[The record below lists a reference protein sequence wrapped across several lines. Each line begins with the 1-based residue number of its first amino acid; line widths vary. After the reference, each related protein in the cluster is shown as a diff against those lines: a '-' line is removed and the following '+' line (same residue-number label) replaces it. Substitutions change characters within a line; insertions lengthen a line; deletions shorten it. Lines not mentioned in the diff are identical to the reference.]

1 MTDAAPPPPGLQ
13 AWAQRQVGP
22 ITAVRDVS
30 HPRPGSRVW
39 QLDLGGRPDVFLK
52 AALGPVAYRRESF
65 AYRHAVPA
73 LGPGAAPQLI
83 ESSAQHLGLL
93 MTGIPGRPLAELDVP
108 PAVRHEAYR
117 QAGVL
122 LARLHQAGELRGEHR
137 TEAEESLR
145 RTAHGAEKHLAAAG
159 DRVSGAERRLV
170 LRLAEELLV
179 LGPVPLGFLHGDA
192 WERNMLWSGRRS
204 AWVDFERA
212 RFGAVVQD
220 LVAMYCGA
228 WSEEPGLRPAF
239 FRGFGR
245 ELSAQEEHALTC
257 LSALDA
263 VSCLGWAPGQGD
275 LQVAA
280 RGRRTLDRLMGA
292 YA

>member
-1 MTDAAPPPPGLQ
+1 MGHRPKQQPGGK
-13 AWAQRQVGP
+13 A
-22 ITAVRDVS
+22 T
-30 HPRPGSRVW
+30 RPAG
-39 QLDLGGRPDVFLK
+39 DT
-52 AALGPVAYRRESF
+52 
-65 AYRHAVPA
+65 VPA
-73 LGPGAAPQLI
+73 A
-83 ESSAQHLGLL
+83 
-93 MTGIPGRPLAELDVP
+93 T
-108 PAVRHEAYR
+108 
-117 QAGVL
+117 
-122 LARLHQAGELRGEHR
+122 
-137 TEAEESLR
+137 
-145 RTAHGAEKHLAAAG
+145 K
-159 DRVSGAERRLV
+159 
-170 LRLAEELLV
+170 
-179 LGPVPLGFLHGDA
+179 
-192 WERNMLWSGRRS
+192 
-204 AWVDFERA
+204 RA

-275 LQVAA
+275 LQAAA